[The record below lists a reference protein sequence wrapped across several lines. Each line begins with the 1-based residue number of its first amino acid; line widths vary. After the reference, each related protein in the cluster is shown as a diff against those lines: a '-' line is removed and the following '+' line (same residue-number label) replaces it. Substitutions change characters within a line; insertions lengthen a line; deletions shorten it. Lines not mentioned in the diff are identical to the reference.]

1 MNNNSIFEDLFVLEI
16 ANNHW
21 GSVERGKKIIH
32 EYSRVIRHNNVK
44 AAIKFQ
50 FRDVDSFI
58 HPDFANREDMR
69 YVWKTKKTKLNEKQM
84 GELVN
89 YTREQG
95 MHPMATCFDENSVD
109 LFQKLNLDIMKV
121 ASSDINDW
129 PLLEKIASLRMPTI
143 VSSGGSSL
151 KDVDDIVSFFSK
163 RDIPLALN
171 HCVSLY
177 PSEDFELELN
187 QIDFLKNRF
196 PDTVIGFSS
205 HEMTSWQASMFMS
218 YAKGA
223 RTWERHVDIDDG
235 EYAVS
240 PYCSLP
246 EQVDEWLSAYHLARE
261 MSGASGAQKRI
272 PVKREVEYL
281 DKLVRG
287 VYSNKDLKRGDV
299 LTDDDYFMAI
309 PLQKG
314 QLSCRELV
322 LGEKITKDIQKNKP
336 IMVDQLDTPYG
347 KNERL
352 KEKILLRGFDI
363 DAGEEDFKPEDKASS

>member
-1 MNNNSIFEDLFVLEI
+1 MIAKNNIFEDLFVLEI

-21 GSVERGKKIIH
+21 GSVDRGKQIIK

-50 FRDVDSFI
+50 FRDVDTFI
-58 HPDFANREDMR
+58 HPDFHEREDMR

-84 GELVN
+84 SELVEF
-89 YTREQG
+89 TRSQG
-95 MHPMATCFDENSVD
+95 MLPMATCFDEVSVNLFEKLD
-109 LFQKLNLDIMKV
+109 LEIMKI

-129 PLLEKIASLRMPTI
+129 PLIEKISTLRKPTI
-143 VSSGGSSL
+143 VSTGGSSL
-151 KDVDDIVSFFSK
+151 KDVDDIVSFFEK
-163 RDIPLALN
+163 KDIPLGLN

-177 PSEDFELELN
+177 PSEDWELELN
-187 QIDFLKNRF
+187 QIDFLKNRY
-196 PDTVIGFSS
+196 PKNTIGFSS
-205 HEMTSWQASMFMS
+205 HEMTSWSASMFIS

-235 EYAVS
+235 QFEVS

-246 EQVDEWLSAYHLARE
+246 ENIDEWLSSYHLARE
-261 MSGASGAQKRI
+261 MSGGSGIQKRI

-287 VYSNKDLKRGDV
+287 VYANKDLKKGEK
-299 LTDDDYFMAI
+299 LTDEDYFMAI

-322 LGEKITKDIQKNKP
+322 AGEIILKDIQKDKP
-336 IMVDQLDTPYG
+336 ILVTDLDTPYG
-347 KNERL
+347 KNKSML
-352 KEKILLRGFDI
+352 NKINARGFDI
-363 DAGEEDFKPEDKASS
+363 NSGEEGFTPLDKK

>member
-1 MNNNSIFEDLFVLEI
+1 MKNNIFEDLFVLEI

-32 EYSRVIRHNNVK
+32 EYARVIRHNNVK

-58 HPDFANREDMR
+58 HPDYQDREDMR
-69 YVWKTKKTKLNEKQM
+69 YVWKTKKTKLNEEQM
-84 GELVN
+84 AELVE
-89 YTREQG
+89 YTREQS
-95 MHPMATCFDENSVD
+95 MFPMATCFDEVSVD
-109 LFQKLNLDIMKV
+109 LFERLNLEIMKV

-129 PLLEKIASLRMPTI
+129 PLLEKIASIRKPTI

-163 RDIPLALN
+163 KDIPLALN

-187 QIDFLKNRF
+187 QIDFLVNRY
-196 PDTVIGFSS
+196 PDNVIGFSS
-205 HEMTSWQASMFMS
+205 HEMTTWQASMFIS

-235 EYAVS
+235 EYDVS

-246 EQVDEWLSAYHLARE
+246 EQIDEWLGAYHLARE
-261 MSGASGAQKRI
+261 MSGAPGSQKRI
-272 PVKREVEYL
+272 PVKREIEYL

-287 VYSNKDLKRGDV
+287 VYAKKDLKKGHI
-299 LTDDDYFMAI
+299 LSEDDYFMAI
-309 PLQKG
+309 PLQHG

-322 LGEKITKDIQKNKP
+322 VGEEVVKDIKINEP
-336 IMVDQLDTPYG
+336 IFVDSMDTPYG
-347 KNERL
+347 RNEKMRD
-352 KEKILLRGFDI
+352 KILSRGFDI
-363 DAGEEDFKPEDKASS
+363 NSGEEGFKPTK

>member
-1 MNNNSIFEDLFVLEI
+1 
-16 ANNHW
+16 
-21 GSVERGKKIIH
+21 
-32 EYSRVIRHNNVK
+32 
-44 AAIKFQ
+44 
-50 FRDVDSFI
+50 
-58 HPDFANREDMR
+58 
-69 YVWKTKKTKLNEKQM
+69 
-84 GELVN
+84 
-89 YTREQG
+89 
-95 MHPMATCFDENSVD
+95 
-109 LFQKLNLDIMKV
+109 
-121 ASSDINDW
+121 
-129 PLLEKIASLRMPTI
+129 MPI
-143 VSSGGSSL
+143 
-151 KDVDDIVSFFSK
+151 
-163 RDIPLALN
+163 
-171 HCVSLY
+171 
-177 PSEDFELELN
+177 ELN

-363 DAGEEDFKPEDKASS
+363 DAGEEDFKPKDKASS

>member
-1 MNNNSIFEDLFVLEI
+1 MIAKNNIFEDLFVLEI

-21 GSVERGKKIIH
+21 GSVDRGKQIIK

-50 FRDVDSFI
+50 FRDVDTFI
-58 HPDFANREDMR
+58 HPDFHEREDMR

-84 GELVN
+84 SELVEF
-89 YTREQG
+89 TRSQG
-95 MHPMATCFDENSVD
+95 MLPMATCFDEVSVD
-109 LFQKLNLDIMKV
+109 LFEKLDLEIMKI

-129 PLLEKIASLRMPTI
+129 PLIEKISTLRKPTI
-143 VSSGGSSL
+143 VSTGGSSL
-151 KDVDDIVSFFSK
+151 KDVDDIVSFFEK
-163 RDIPLALN
+163 KDIPLGLN

-177 PSEDFELELN
+177 PSEDWELELN
-187 QIDFLKNRF
+187 QIDYLKNRY
-196 PDTVIGFSS
+196 PNNTIGFSS
-205 HEMTSWQASMFMS
+205 HEMTSWTASMFIS

-235 EYAVS
+235 QFEVS

-246 EQVDEWLSAYHLARE
+246 ENIDEWLASYHLARE
-261 MSGASGAQKRI
+261 MSGGSGIQKRI
-272 PVKREVEYL
+272 PVKRETEYL

-287 VYSNKDLKRGDV
+287 VYANKDLKKGEK

-322 LGEKITKDIQKNKP
+322 AGEIILKDIQKDKP
-336 IMVDQLDTPYG
+336 ILVTDLDTPYG
-347 KNERL
+347 KNKSML
-352 KEKILLRGFDI
+352 NKINSRGFDI
-363 DAGEEDFKPEDKASS
+363 NSGEEGFTPLDKK

>member
-1 MNNNSIFEDLFVLEI
+1 MSQKNDIFEDLFVLEI

-21 GSVERGKKIIH
+21 GSVERGKKIIK

-58 HPDFANREDMR
+58 HPDFHDREDMR
-69 YVWKTKKTKLNEKQM
+69 YVWKTKKTKLNEEQM
-84 GELVN
+84 SELVEF
-89 YTREQG
+89 TRSQG
-95 MHPMATCFDENSVD
+95 MHPMATCFDEISVD
-109 LFQKLNLDIMKV
+109 LFERLNLDIMKI

-129 PLLEKIASLRMPTI
+129 PLIEKIVSIRKPTI

-151 KDVDDIVSFFSK
+151 KDVDDIVSFFK
-163 RDIPLALN
+163 KKDVPLALN

-177 PSEDFELELN
+177 PSEDWELELN

-196 PDTVIGFSS
+196 PDNVIGFSS
-205 HEMTSWQASMFMS
+205 HEMTSWSASMFIS

-223 RTWERHVDIDDG
+223 RSWERHIDIDDG

-246 EQVDEWLSAYHLARE
+246 EQIDEWLGAYHLAKE
-261 MSGASGAQKRI
+261 MCGASGNQKRI

-287 VYSNKDLKRGDV
+287 VYANKNLKAGDV

-314 QLSCRELV
+314 QMSCRELV
-322 LGEKITKDIQKNKP
+322 AGEKILKDIDKNKP
-336 IMVDQLDTPYG
+336 LMVDQLDTPYG
-347 KNERL
+347 SNKKM
-352 KEKILLRGFDI
+352 KEKILTRGFDI
-363 DAGEEDFKPEDKASS
+363 ETGEEGFIPKSKKK

>member
-1 MNNNSIFEDLFVLEI
+1 
-16 ANNHW
+16 
-21 GSVERGKKIIH
+21 
-32 EYSRVIRHNNVK
+32 
-44 AAIKFQ
+44 
-50 FRDVDSFI
+50 
-58 HPDFANREDMR
+58 
-69 YVWKTKKTKLNEKQM
+69 
-84 GELVN
+84 
-89 YTREQG
+89 
-95 MHPMATCFDENSVD
+95 MATCFDENSVD

-287 VYSNKDLKRGDV
+287 VYSNKDLKSGDL

-322 LGEKITKDIQKNKP
+322 SGEKITKDIQKNKP

>member
-1 MNNNSIFEDLFVLEI
+1 MNDNSIFEDLFVLEI

-58 HPDFANREDMR
+58 HPDFADREDMR
-69 YVWKTKKTKLNEKQM
+69 YVWKTKQTKLSEEQL
-84 GELVN
+84 GELVE
-89 YTREQG
+89 YTRQQG
-95 MHPMATCFDENSVD
+95 MHPMATCFDEKSVD
-109 LFQKLNLDIMKV
+109 LFQRLGLDIMKV

-151 KDVDDIVSFFSK
+151 KDVDDIVSFFEK
-163 RDIPLALN
+163 KNIPLALN

-205 HEMTSWQASMFMS
+205 HEMTSWQASMYVS

-223 RTWERHVDIDDG
+223 RTWERHIDIDDG
-235 EYAVS
+235 EYTVS

-246 EQVDEWLSAYHLARE
+246 EQIDEWLSAYHLAKE
-261 MSGASGAQKRI
+261 MCGAPGSQKRI

-281 DKLVRG
+281 DKLIRG
-287 VYSNKDLKRGDV
+287 VYASKDLKKGET
-299 LTDDDYFMAI
+299 LKADDYFMAI
-309 PLQKG
+309 PLQHG

-322 LGEKITKDIQKNKP
+322 EGEVILENISSNQP
-336 IMVDQLDTPYG
+336 IMVDKMDTPYARNA
-347 KNERL
+347 KMR
-352 KEKILLRGFDI
+352 EKIMSRGFDV
-363 DAGEEDFKPEDKASS
+363 DTGEEGFVPKSKK

>member
-1 MNNNSIFEDLFVLEI
+1 MNDNSIFEDLFVLEI

-58 HPDFANREDMR
+58 HPDFADREDMR
-69 YVWKTKKTKLNEKQM
+69 YVWKTKQTKLSEEQL
-84 GELVN
+84 GELVE
-89 YTREQG
+89 YTRQQG
-95 MHPMATCFDENSVD
+95 MHPMATCFDEKSVD
-109 LFQKLNLDIMKV
+109 LFQRLGLDIMKV

-151 KDVDDIVSFFSK
+151 KDVDDIVSFFEK
-163 RDIPLALN
+163 KNIPLALN

-205 HEMTSWQASMFMS
+205 HEMTSWQASMYVS

-223 RTWERHVDIDDG
+223 RTWERHIDIDDG
-235 EYAVS
+235 EYTVS

-246 EQVDEWLSAYHLARE
+246 EQIDEWLSAYHLAKE
-261 MSGASGAQKRI
+261 MCGAPGSQKRI

-281 DKLVRG
+281 DKLIRG
-287 VYSNKDLKRGDV
+287 VYASKDLKKGET
-299 LTDDDYFMAI
+299 LKADDYFMAI
-309 PLQKG
+309 PLQHG

-322 LGEKITKDIQKNKP
+322 EGEVILENISSNQP
-336 IMVDQLDTPYG
+336 IMVDKMDTPYA
-347 KNERL
+347 KNAKMR
-352 KEKILLRGFDI
+352 EKIMSRGFDV
-363 DAGEEDFKPEDKASS
+363 DTGEEGFVPKSKK

>member
-363 DAGEEDFKPEDKASS
+363 DAGEEDFKPKDKASS

>member
-1 MNNNSIFEDLFVLEI
+1 MSSNSIFEDLFVLEI

-58 HPDFANREDMR
+58 HPDFVDREDMR
-69 YVWKTKKTKLNEKQM
+69 YVWKTKQTKLSENQL
-84 GELVN
+84 GELVE
-89 YTREQG
+89 YTRQQG
-95 MHPMATCFDENSVD
+95 MYPMATCFDEKSVD
-109 LFQKLNLDIMKV
+109 LFQRLDLDIMKV

-129 PLLEKIASLRMPTI
+129 PLLEKIATLGMPTI

-151 KDVDDIVSFFSK
+151 KDVDDVVSFFK
-163 RDIPLALN
+163 KKNIPLALN

-196 PDTVIGFSS
+196 PNTVIGFSS
-205 HEMTSWQASMFMS
+205 HEMTSWQASMYLS

-235 EYAVS
+235 KYSVS

-246 EQVDEWLSAYHLARE
+246 EQIDEWLEAYHLAKE
-261 MSGASGAQKRI
+261 MCGAPGTQKRI
-272 PVKREVEYL
+272 PVKREIEYL

-287 VYSNKDLKRGDV
+287 VYAKKDLKKGDV
-299 LTDDDYFMAI
+299 LKSTDYFMAI
-309 PLQKG
+309 PLQFG

-322 LGEKITKDIQKNKP
+322 EGEVILEDISANEP
-336 IMVDQLDTPYG
+336 IMIEKMDTPYA
-347 KNERL
+347 KNEKMR
-352 KEKILLRGFDI
+352 KKIMSRGFDVE
-363 DAGEEDFKPEDKASS
+363 AGEEGFIPKI

>member
-1 MNNNSIFEDLFVLEI
+1 MNDKSIFEDLFVLEI

-58 HPDFANREDMR
+58 HPDFSDREDMR
-69 YVWKTKKTKLNEKQM
+69 YVWKTKQTKLNEEQL
-84 GELVN
+84 GELVE
-89 YTREQG
+89 YTRQQG
-95 MHPMATCFDENSVD
+95 MHPMATCFDEKSVD
-109 LFQKLNLDIMKV
+109 LFQRLGLDIMKV

-129 PLLEKIASLRMPTI
+129 PLLEKIATLRMPTI

-151 KDVDDIVSFFSK
+151 KDVDDIVSFFEK
-163 RDIPLALN
+163 KNIPLALN

-187 QIDFLKNRF
+187 QIDFLKKRF

-205 HEMTSWQASMFMS
+205 HEMTSWQASMYVS

-223 RTWERHVDIDDG
+223 RTWERHIDIDDG
-235 EYAVS
+235 EYTVS

-246 EQVDEWLSAYHLARE
+246 EQIDEWLGAYHLAKE
-261 MSGASGAQKRI
+261 MCGAPGSQKRI

-287 VYSNKDLKRGDV
+287 VYASKDLKKGET
-299 LTDDDYFMAI
+299 LKAEDYFMAI
-309 PLQKG
+309 PLQHG

-322 LGEKITKDIQKNKP
+322 EGEVILEDISSNQP
-336 IMVDQLDTPYG
+336 IMVDKMDTPYAR
-347 KNERL
+347 NEKMR
-352 KEKILLRGFDI
+352 EKIMSRGFDV
-363 DAGEEDFKPEDKASS
+363 DTGEEGFVPKSKK